1 MLVVVGPLALF
12 VALVALFL
20 ASNAMKKIDM
30 QTKAFSQRFL
40 AEQQAGFESLD
51 GKLVKLEER
60 VRSTEQKLN
69 GLNEEDA
76 EPPKLATAA
85 N

>member
-40 AEQQAGFESLD
+40 AEQKAGFDELSD
-51 GKLVKLEER
+51 KITKLEER
-60 VRSTEQKLN
+60 VRSTEQKLKN
-69 GLNEEDA
+69 LNEEDA